1 MDVLFLLLG
10 ANSLPPPMREAHIQ
24 SEVRQGSCEWPEA
37 IRGMPGS
44 GFEPRCPLQLRK
56 SPKAMKKALGLFSYA
71 GRTFSSLSHRD
82 RRAGSR
88 WESHMRTSSFGCP
101 FSFVRSELATS
112 THARSAYLIRG
123 EAGFLR
129 MAVVLTSSIS
139 LRFVC
144 CQTFVHFA
152 ARPLPTET
160 APLGFGGS
168 LT

>member
-1 MDVLFLLLG
+1 MG
-10 ANSLPPPMREAHIQ
+10 CREA
-24 SEVRQGSCEWPEA
+24 SSSLVARSK
-37 IRGMPGS
+37 
-44 GFEPRCPLQLRK
+44 LRK
-56 SPKAMKKALGLFSYA
+56 SPKAMKKALGLFSCA
-71 GRTFSSLSHRD
+71 GRTFSSLSRRD
-82 RRAGSR
+82 RCAGSR
-88 WESHMRTSSFGCP
+88 WEPCLRTSSFGCP

-144 CQTFVHFA
+144 CQTFAHFA

-160 APLGFGGS
+160 APLGFGGGPAFVGCREASSS
-168 LT
+168 LVARSSSEKVLRR